1 MHAQTVYTRP
11 IFSNW
16 PGNETNICSAT
27 VALCIE
33 GYMVPISMVT
43 D

>member
-1 MHAQTVYTRP
+1 MHARTVYTRP
-11 IFSNW
+11 IFFNW
-16 PGNETNICSAT
+16 PGNEANICSAT

-33 GYMVPISMVT
+33 VPISMVT

>member
-1 MHAQTVYTRP
+1 MHARTVYTRP
-11 IFSNW
+11 IFFNW
-16 PGNETNICSAT
+16 PGNEANICSAT

-33 GYMVPISMVT
+33 GCMVPISTVT